1 MGARKCAEQKRPGER
16 GMAIAGAVAQCQKL
30 GMDCRGPAG
39 MGFALLAEQ
48 VQPYL
53 LREQSPI
60 TSPWVGCGEQ
70 QGTKQLP
77 APRRM
82 PLPSSGPHGPAALGS
97 VPTPPAPAL
106 GTTAAP
112 R

>member
-1 MGARKCAEQKRPGER
+1 
-16 GMAIAGAVAQCQKL
+16 MAIAGAVVQCQKL
-30 GMDCRGPAG
+30 GTDCRGPAG
-39 MGFALLAEQ
+39 TGFALLAEQ
-48 VQPYL
+48 AQPYL
-53 LREQSPI
+53 LREQPPI
-60 TSPWVGCGEQ
+60 TSPWVGSGEQRGLQGPGLPAQQ

-82 PLPSSGPHGPAALGS
+82 PLPSSGPRVPAALGS
-97 VPTPPAPAL
+97 VPAPPAPAL